1 MILYS
6 KAHNYLDTNGR
17 ARLETSP
24 TEERDYCSPKCPH
37 VFGFYYQVSII
48 QRLVAL
54 LRVRTLHDGD
64 YLVRCD
70 VSNYV
75 NDAAGP
81 SRFDVVD
88 AFVRTNSKMEA

>member
-6 KAHNYLDTNGR
+6 KAHNYLDPNGR

-24 TEERDYCSPKCPH
+24 TEERDYCSLKCPH

-70 VSNYV
+70 ILKYV
-75 NDAAGP
+75 HNAAGP
-81 SRFDVVD
+81 PRFDLVN
-88 AFVRTNSKMEA
+88 AFMRADSEMET